1 MVLRRNSDGDPGRQG
16 GQLGSYCEV
25 EVEVLPT
32 WIRVVG
38 GGGEKQT
45 DVGEGS
51 SRVSGIWMWG
61 VKGTSKNDA
70 SICGSSSCRVE
81 LPVTGVPMAGGGV
94 SQALGQGPISQNC
107 PLDVQVEMGH
117 SDRKCQRG
125 CPQLSMVFK
134 AKKLEETSPRGR
146 CRWKR
151 GVCGPRPWA
160 LPPLELVE
168 KRNETWRHWR
178 CWAREGRGQAGP

>member
-1 MVLRRNSDGDPGRQG
+1 MVLRRDSDGDPGRQG

-70 SICGSSSCRVE
+70 SICGSSSCKGGVTSYWGAHGWGRGKSGLGSGACFSE
-81 LPVTGVPMAGGGV
+81 LPIRRAGGDGALRPEVSAWVSSAVDGV
-94 SQALGQGPISQNC
+94 
-107 PLDVQVEMGH
+107 
-117 SDRKCQRG
+117 
-125 CPQLSMVFK
+125 
-134 AKKLEETSPRGR
+134 
-146 CRWKR
+146 
-151 GVCGPRPWA
+151 
-160 LPPLELVE
+160 
-168 KRNETWRHWR
+168 
-178 CWAREGRGQAGP
+178 